1 MKIISK
7 TIFLLMMLCA
17 FHTEAQVKDFVFQKL
32 DCKVSLQKD
41 TLVLENSQIKRT
53 WFWNGGDLISAKL
66 ENLQAN
72 QTIKLAN
79 DKPDL
84 QLQTENIKASGAEI
98 SAAWVANSN
107 QHTQNLRVVLIYDL
121 GNLKI
126 KKVLKL
132 YPDCPAITTEIF
144 LQGNVKG
151 DWFSS
156 SKTNNVTQ
164 LKNVEDLVSPT
175 NAGQLPVTEQLFL
188 PGKHHQVKSV
198 EFFDVTDFNNTL
210 TQNTK
215 IISYW
220 FDFALRG
227 NLLFSENTETESG
240 VFILKEAPNS
250 KSQLYYPGCDFIAG
264 NGKIKMLGLGVT
276 ANDLSDSVWTKAY
289 GYTTG
294 VYVKGEAYGVV
305 ALRNYQQRIR
315 PFLADRDEMIM
326 LNTWGDRGKDT
337 KINEAF
343 CLKEL
348 ALASKLG
355 ISHFQIDD
363 GWQGGKSA
371 NSAFGGSFK
380 NIWSNPNYW
389 EPDTIKFPEG
399 LKNII
404 AKGDELGIQVCLWFN
419 PSVQDNFKDWEKDA
433 DALIRIYRKYGVRT
447 FKIDGL
453 KIDSKQA
460 EVRLRLL
467 FDKVMKESDWNIV
480 LNLDATAGTR
490 GGYFSFNEYGN
501 IFLEN
506 RYTDWQNYYP
516 YWTLRNLWML
526 SRYVPPQNF
535 QIEFLNNWRNKDKY
549 ASEDQ
554 FAPKNYS
561 FDYLFAI
568 SAMAQPL
575 AWLETSNLP
584 VEAFSTGETIKKYKA
599 IQHDLH
605 KGAIYPIGEEPSG
618 KSWTGFESINA
629 NGGYILV
636 FREDNTD
643 KSYVFKTRFTPNKR
657 VSLQPVIGSGKAF
670 KTRTDS
676 IGRITFKLTQKN
688 SYALFKVNYQ

>member
-1 MKIISK
+1 MKILIRAIS
-7 TIFLLMMLCA
+7 FLMLVA
-17 FHTEAQVKDFVFQKL
+17 SFEANSQVLDFQKL
-32 DCKVSLQKD
+32 DCKVSLKHD
-41 TLVLENSQIKRT
+41 TLIIGNSQIKRT
-53 WFWNGGDLISAKL
+53 WLWNAGDLISVKL
-66 ENLQAN
+66 ENQQA
-72 QTIKLAN
+72 QQSFKLLN

-84 QLQTENIKASGAEI
+84 QLQSQNVKASDATINAEWVNN
-98 SAAWVANSN
+98 SAQFT
-107 QHTQNLRVVLIYDL
+107 QHLKVLIHYSL

-126 KKVLKL
+126 RKVLKL

-144 LQGNVKG
+144 LKGDVKG
-151 DWFSS
+151 DWFSGNS
-156 SKTNNVTQ
+156 NSNVTQ
-164 LKNVEDLVSPT
+164 LKNVEEVPQAA
-175 NAGQLPVTEQLFL
+175 NAGQFPITEQLFL
-188 PGKHHQVKSV
+188 PGKHHQLKSI

-210 TQNTK
+210 TQSTK
-215 IISYW
+215 ILSYW

-227 NLLFSENTETESG
+227 NLLFSENTETEAG

-250 KSQLYYPGCDFIAG
+250 KSQLYYPGSDFIAG
-264 NGKIKMLGLGVT
+264 NGKIKMLGLGVQ
-276 ANDLSDSVWTKAY
+276 ASDLSDNVWTKAY

-294 VYVKGEAYGVV
+294 VYAKGESNGIV
-305 ALRNYQQRIR
+305 ALRNYQKRIR
-315 PFLADRDEMIM
+315 PLLAERDEMIM

-343 CLKEL
+343 CLNEL
-348 ALASKLG
+348 ELASKLG
-355 ISHFQIDD
+355 ITHFQIDD
-363 GWQGGKSA
+363 GWQAGKSA

-389 EPDTIKFPEG
+389 EPDSIKFPEG

-433 DALIRIYRKYGVRT
+433 DALLKLYRKYGVKT

-453 KIDSKQA
+453 KIDTKQA

-516 YWTLRNLWML
+516 FWTLRNLWML
-526 SRYVPPQNF
+526 SQYVPAQNF
-535 QIEFLNNWRNKDKY
+535 QIEFLNNWRNQDKY
-549 ASEDQ
+549 ASDDR

-568 SAMAQPL
+568 SLMAQPL
-575 AWLETSNLP
+575 AWLEASNLP
-584 VEAFSTGETIKKYKA
+584 AEAFAISESIKKYHT

-605 KGAIYPIGEEPSG
+605 QGDIFPIGDEPNG
-618 KSWTGFESINA
+618 KSWTGFESVQENH
-629 NGGYILV
+629 GYILV
-636 FREDNTD
+636 FREDNNRSSFT
-643 KSYVFKTRFTPNKR
+643 FKTRFKPGNR
-657 VSLQPVIGSGKAF
+657 VVLEPVIGNGKSF
-670 KTRTDS
+670 KTKTGTEGEINFS
-676 IGRITFKLTQKN
+676 LPKMN
-688 SYALFKVNYQ
+688 SYALYRVSYY